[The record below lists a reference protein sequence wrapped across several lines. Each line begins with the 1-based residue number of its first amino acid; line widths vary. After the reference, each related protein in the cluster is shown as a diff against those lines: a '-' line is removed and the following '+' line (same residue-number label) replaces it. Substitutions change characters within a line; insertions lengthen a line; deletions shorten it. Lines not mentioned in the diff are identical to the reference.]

1 MYEIFAKLMKAKG
14 CTAYQVAKE
23 TGIVQSTL
31 SDWKNGKSVPKAEK
45 IQKIADYFG
54 VSAEYLMT
62 GFEPGAILFLQALIL
77 LDSRILAVSAVLY
90 IIFLCIY
97 LHCYSV
103 FYTAMQHGIQHRR

>member
-23 TGIVQSTL
+23 TGIAQSTL

-62 GFEPGAILFLQALIL
+62 GQEPDSTANPNVAYLRGFQQLQGVSQFWSVQIFTFYCKFCK
-77 LDSRILAVSAVLY
+77 RCAV
-90 IIFLCIY
+90 F
-97 LHCYSV
+97 
-103 FYTAMQHGIQHRR
+103 

>member
-23 TGIVQSTL
+23 TGIAQSTL

-62 GFEPGAILFLQALIL
+62 GQEPVLMCFRKALIL
-77 LDSRILAVSAVLY
+77 LDSRILAVSTVSHNVL
-90 IIFLCIY
+90 L
-97 LHCYSV
+97 
-103 FYTAMQHGIQHRR
+103 